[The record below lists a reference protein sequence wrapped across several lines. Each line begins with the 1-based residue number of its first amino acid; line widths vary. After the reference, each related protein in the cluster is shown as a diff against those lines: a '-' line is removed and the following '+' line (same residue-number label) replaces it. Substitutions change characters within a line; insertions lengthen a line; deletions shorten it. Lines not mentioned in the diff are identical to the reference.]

1 MDQPF
6 VYSWPVWYRKNNGR
20 CFHVDSVFYCQF
32 RWGCLSYS
40 ATGAQTAPLSPLD
53 FSELAGRYAFRQII
67 QLIASA
73 GGAMLYLFARSRRL
87 VVFPF
92 GNICLLDMNPT
103 VRRKETPSN
112 KKQFVSNVGILLWHH
127 FAFHPSTVL
136 PLTGHGASWR
146 LFFLVSYNTFS
157 FQQLEFPWHAPR
169 TCT

>member
-1 MDQPF
+1 MSF
-6 VYSWPVWYRKNNGR
+6 IFGYRGSNCTSFTLGFFR
-20 CFHVDSVFYCQF
+20 FGGTVCFSPNHSIDSLC
-32 RWGCLSYS
+32 WW
-40 ATGAQTAPLSPLD
+40 
-53 FSELAGRYAFRQII
+53 RYAVSVC
-67 QLIASA
+67 A
-73 GGAMLYLFARSRRL
+73 
-87 VVFPF
+87 FPPISSF
-92 GNICLLDMNPT
+92 SLRKHICLLDMNPT

-136 PLTGHGASWR
+136 SLTGHGASWR